1 MTSVIDLWRAVD
13 PEARL
18 VSGSVDLL
26 ARPVRGIA
34 RTRAAAPHL
43 PELSGGEL
51 LVVDAAIL
59 AGGALD
65 ALVGALAESGAAP
78 SAAWIASS
86 TPAALEAAGSDL
98 PILEGSGSVASLVA
112 AMERHLDEEA
122 EQLAAFVRALRLA
135 GAEAALAD
143 PQPSA
148 PAGVVAARLRRGIAV
163 TVDGSLRA
171 LNPRPAGRALA
182 TRFAAAH
189 ARLLSERT
197 SATTATRRTRDGLYV
212 LERAIRDGASV
223 WLFDDLPPARIDQVA
238 LEALAVTLRALMRR
252 RAPEPARSRSLP
264 RVPPSTGD
272 ATRDTLL
279 AVARAN
285 GRIAPAAR
293 ALGVHRNTVLYRLR
307 RARAELGIDPRRSE
321 DALQLLRGSDDP
333 TERDPGLPARR
344 AADEG

>member
-1 MTSVIDLWRAVD
+1 VTSVIDLWRAVD

-18 VSGSVDLL
+18 VSGSVELL
-26 ARPVRGIA
+26 SRPVRGIA
-34 RTRAAAPHL
+34 RTRAVPPHL
-43 PELSGGEL
+43 PALGGGEL

-59 AGGALD
+59 VGGDLD
-65 ALVGALAESGAAP
+65 ALAGALAESGSAP
-78 SAAWIASS
+78 AAAWVADT
-86 TPAALEAAGSDL
+86 TPTALEAAGSDL
-98 PILEGSGSVASLVA
+98 PILQGAGSAGSIAA
-112 AMERHLDEEA
+112 AMERHLDEES

-148 PAGVVAARLRRGIAV
+148 PAGVVASRLRRGIAV

-197 SATTATRRTRDGLYV
+197 AAAAARRTRDGLYV
-212 LERAIRDGASV
+212 LERPIHDGASV
-223 WLFDDLPPARIDQVA
+223 WLFDDLPAARIDEVA
-238 LEALAVTLRALMRR
+238 LDALAVTLRALLRR
-252 RAPEPARSRSLP
+252 HAPEPARSRRMP

-307 RARAELGIDPRRSE
+307 RARAELGIDPRRPE
-321 DALQLLRGSDDP
+321 DALRLLRG
-333 TERDPGLPARR
+333 
-344 AADEG
+344 ADEPAEP